1 MIVCFEGIDG
11 CGKSTQAKKL
21 VEYINDRCIDANK
34 KPIAIYFSITDF
46 VKEVIA
52 TERPIEALSKYNFNY
67 DIILKSLDID
77 KTLKACLNVD
87 KILKLLKTNGHNSY
101 SSYLFDQLATGY
113 LEVARCLFKVL
124 SVHDNKN
131 MVIVLDRWVWSTI
144 AYNAAK
150 EGTVFNK
157 LLDKD
162 RNDLEDE
169 GSKDILTYFFH
180 KVVRPD
186 LTIYFDINKTN
197 ANKQRKKRGDI
208 DPVLENTEY
217 QANVQKAFNRLINKR
232 TLCVVND
239 NTLVISAYPDID
251 KIINVN
257 DMSIEGIR
265 KDVIEIFKEYRI

>member
-21 VEYINDRCIDANK
+21 VEYINNRCIEANK

-67 DIILKSLDID
+67 DIILKSLDTD

-124 SVHDNKN
+124 SIHDNKN

-150 EGTVFNK
+150 EGTIFNK

-169 GSKDILTYFFH
+169 GSKAILTYFFH

-217 QANVQKAFNRLINKR
+217 QANVQKAFNRLLNKR

-251 KIINVN
+251 KTINVN

>member
-11 CGKSTQAKKL
+11 CGKSTQAHKL

-67 DIILKSLDID
+67 DIILKSLDTD

-101 SSYLFDQLATGY
+101 SSYLFDQLAISY

-124 SVHDNKN
+124 SIHDNKN

-150 EGTVFNK
+150 EGTIFNK

-169 GSKDILTYFFH
+169 GSKDILTYFFN

-217 QANVQKAFNRLINKR
+217 QANVQKAFNRLTNKR

-251 KIINVN
+251 KTINVN

-265 KDVIEIFKEYRI
+265 QDVIEIFKEYRI

>member
-11 CGKSTQAKKL
+11 CGKSTQAHKL

-67 DIILKSLDID
+67 DIILKSLDTD

-124 SVHDNKN
+124 SIHDNKN
-131 MVIVLDRWVWSTI
+131 MVIILDRWVWSTI

-150 EGTVFNK
+150 EGTIFNK

-217 QANVQKAFNRLINKR
+217 QANVQKAFNRLISKR
-232 TLCVVND
+232 TLCVVNG
-239 NTLVISAYPDID
+239 NTLEISAYPIID
-251 KIINVN
+251 TTINVN